1 MSALHRAQLP
11 VAIVAGSLII
21 GAAIYLGLRERAPRE
36 VAVEAA
42 PPSSNAARGGEAT
55 STPAGGMRVEERV
68 RVQAQAALDSL
79 RPTLSQACW
88 TPPGEGEPVAI
99 TLEYDVTF
107 AADGGI
113 LALGIGEQREAH
125 RAIVAQCVRGQP
137 RPELRIDPPGM
148 RVRAMLTLRLP

>member
-1 MSALHRAQLP
+1 MPALHRAQLP

-99 TLEYDVTF
+99 
-107 AADGGI
+107 
-113 LALGIGEQREAH
+113 GEQREAH